1 MSSSP
6 VYVFGEQRRAV
17 AQALKIATAKDN
29 DRPVLRAVN
38 VDHGVAL
45 VTNSY
50 VAVNIPALADIPHG
64 AWSADALEVAV
75 KGAGKDGV
83 RIVQVDADTLR
94 VDRFA
99 PGTYGEAAV
108 KDLCEEQVPPTLLV
122 GTFFVGRIDLAPNIL
137 TLWSQ
142 AVEEVSGPGYRPEVA
157 SFDPDLLS
165 TVLGA
170 RPNAFERHRRTP
182 IRVMTRDMKPAV
194 VLTDDEPYAIVM
206 PMRAV

>member
-1 MSSSP
+1 MNSSP
-6 VYVFGEQRRAV
+6 VYVFAEQRRAV

-29 DRPVLRAVN
+29 ERPALRAVN

-50 VAVNIPALADIPHG
+50 VAVNIPSLVDLPHG
-64 AWSADALEVAV
+64 AWSADALEIAV

-108 KDLCEEQVPPTLLV
+108 RDLCGVEVPQQMLV
-122 GTFFVGRIDLAPNIL
+122 GTFFVGRVDLAPNIL

-142 AVEEVSGPGYRPEVA
+142 AVEEVSGPEYRPEVA
-157 SFDPDLLS
+157 AFSPDLLS
-165 TVLGA
+165 TVFAA
-170 RPNAFERHRRTP
+170 RPNAFERHRQAAVK
-182 IRVMTRDMKPAV
+182 VMTRDLKPAV

-206 PMRAV
+206 PMRVG

>member
-1 MSSSP
+1 MNGNP
-6 VYVFGEQRRAV
+6 VYVFSEQRRAV

-29 DRPVLRAVN
+29 DRPALRAVN

-50 VAVNIPALADIPHG
+50 VAVNIPALSELPHG
-64 AWSADALEVAV
+64 AWSADALEIAV

-83 RIVQVDADTLR
+83 RIVQVDVDTLR

-108 KDLCEEQVPPTLLV
+108 RNLCEEQVPSSLLV
-122 GTFFVGRIDLAPNIL
+122 GTFFVGRIEHAPNL
-137 TLWSQ
+137 MTMWST
-142 AVEEVSGPGYRPEVA
+142 AVEDVSGPDYRPEVA
-157 SFDPDLLS
+157 AFSPDLLS
-165 TVLGA
+165 TVFAA
-170 RPNAFERHRRTP
+170 RPNAFSRYRQTSVK
-182 IRVMTRDMKPAV
+182 VMTRDLKPAV

-206 PMRAV
+206 PMRVG